1 MFTWLIDNIIGNIPV
16 WAWTAVAGAGAAG
29 YVISG
34 LIAKMPFAQA
44 KALALLVKIV
54 GILAV
59 VGGIFMCGGSGV
71 LAIEQNAIKEMQDKV
86 AKAELASADANA
98 KLDDALK
105 NKTKTIHDTQY
116 IVQQK
121 IVHDAAQMDATC
133 VVDPVAISDLNQAAG
148 GKK

>member
-105 NKTKTIHDTQY
+105 NKTKTVNY
-116 IVQQK
+116 KECMLK
-121 IVHDAAQMDATC
+121 IKSM
-133 VVDPVAISDLNQAAG
+133 
-148 GKK
+148 KKKS